1 MGHESSPAGERGAI
15 GHSRAPQGSE
25 PKTTPPPTAATAT
38 ATQATRSPTPNN
50 MGSGEEGSGEGKLK
64 GQCPLGF
71 SSPGS
76 VAPPHPSFAP
86 GDDYAALAAF
96 IRRRLDSGP
105 PWPDLLLIDGGLG
118 QLAVVERALHEA
130 GQDDLFALAA
140 IAKAR
145 TEDGRPD
152 RRAGNVADRIFI
164 PGRKNHLSFPE
175 GSPELLFL
183 QRVRDAVHDHALGR
197 HRRARNRA
205 ALSSALEGVPGIGP
219 KTAALLW
226 AHFDSLAEMA
236 AATEARLA
244 AIPGIG
250 KAKARRLKGE
260 LARFAGE

>member
-1 MGHESSPAGERGAI
+1 MGHEPNPAGERGAI
-15 GHSRAPQGSE
+15 GHSRAPQGSS
-25 PKTTPPPTAATAT
+25 PKTTLLGEA
-38 ATQATRSPTPNN
+38 SPECPI
-50 MGSGEEGSGEGKLK
+50 GHGAEGYAIKAENLK

-164 PGRKNHLSFPE
+164 PGRKNPLPFPE

-236 AATEARLA
+236 TATEARLA

-250 KAKARRLKGE
+250 TARARKLKRE